1 MLNTDHEWIDALIL
15 SDEEHH
21 QILEHMSDDTKEA
34 CFADLRADDR
44 VAFELPSGAVMKLY
58 HPGGTIT
65 THLIHPRNL
74 SRKGMSFLHGNYV
87 HTNSRCEVYL
97 RTFKNQTA
105 VVEGSI
111 MWCRHVH
118 GRVHEVGVQFA
129 HPIVMIVFVK
139 NSPEPHATACLR
151 NTYDMSHFRSPAA
164 SRGWTSC
171 PTAIDGNVVDCR

>member
-87 HTNSRCEVYL
+87 HPINRRGVSADLQEPDGGGGG
-97 RTFKNQTA
+97 KHH
-105 VVEGSI
+105 VV
-111 MWCRHVH
+111 
-118 GRVHEVGVQFA
+118 
-129 HPIVMIVFVK
+129 P
-139 NSPEPHATACLR
+139 AC
-151 NTYDMSHFRSPAA
+151 AWA
-164 SRGWTSC
+164 G
-171 PTAIDGNVVDCR
+171 A